1 MHYIKI
7 LTNKP
12 INKTLL
18 LGITLLYSTTAFSW
32 MVSQRVVELSGSM
45 PISELA
51 HNTALQSQAQSFV
64 VLAPTLESF
73 KVSQN
78 PPTAFGLKTSTDPK
92 AFTFEKRPAQLSVA
106 EEMNVDYKRALYH
119 YAKGND
125 VKAEPLFL
133 RVLSERLDYHPARVA
148 LATLYLQQKKLDLAQ
163 NLLLEG
169 LLLDEYH
176 PDFLRLVAYIHDRRQ
191 APEKALE
198 LLTKVRNHQRQDKHY
213 ISFLGYIY
221 QKTGHYD
228 LARQQYFRLLEKE
241 PYDPAWLLGLSIAL
255 ESEGE
260 RESALEGYKRLSD
273 KMGVDPNIV
282 KYAKERMLA
291 LKG

>member
-1 MHYIKI
+1 MHYIKGSHDVI
-7 LTNKP
+7 VNVFFVM
-12 INKTLL
+12 IL
-18 LGITLLYSTTAFSW
+18 LGFSSAFAWTVPQS
-32 MVSQRVVELSGSM
+32 VVELTSSM
-45 PISELA
+45 PISELT
-51 HNTALQSQAQSFV
+51 HSTALQSQAQPFV

-73 KVSQN
+73 KVSQT
-78 PPTAFGLKTSTDPK
+78 PPTELALKTTTDPK
-92 AFTFEKRPAQLSVA
+92 AFTFQKRPAQLSVT

-148 LATLYLQQKKLDLAQ
+148 LATLYLQQNKLDFAQ

-169 LLLDEYH
+169 LLVDEYH
-176 PDFLRLVAYIHDRRQ
+176 PDFLRLMAFIEDQRQ

-198 LLTKVRNHQRQDKHY
+198 LLTKVRSHQRQDKQY

-221 QKTGHYD
+221 QKTGHYN
-228 LARQQYFRLLEKE
+228 LARQQYFRLLEK
-241 PYDPAWLLGLSIAL
+241 DPDDSAWLLGLSIAL